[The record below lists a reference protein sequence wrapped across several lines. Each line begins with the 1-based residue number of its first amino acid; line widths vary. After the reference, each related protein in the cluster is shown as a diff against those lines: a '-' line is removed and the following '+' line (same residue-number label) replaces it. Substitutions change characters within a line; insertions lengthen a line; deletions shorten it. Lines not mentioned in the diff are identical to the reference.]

1 VSAYDK
7 DRDGREGYFSLEH
20 CSVFNERPI
29 DLVHVQTM
37 LLQYSAEHRA
47 VWPKQGGEEEG
58 EGGRGGVGIHQEITR
73 QAQPRNQTTVSEYLS
88 VDLEKGLSDLIY
100 IVI

>member
-29 DLVHVQTM
+29 DLVHVQTNI
-37 LLQYSAEHRA
+37 SG
-47 VWPKQGGEEEG
+47 VWMA
-58 EGGRGGVGIHQEITR
+58 H
-73 QAQPRNQTTVSEYLS
+73 
-88 VDLEKGLSDLIY
+88 
-100 IVI
+100 

>member
-1 VSAYDK
+1 MFKQCYYSTVLSI
-7 DRDGREGYFSLEH
+7 GQWGPSREGRRRGKE
-20 CSVFNERPI
+20 
-29 DLVHVQTM
+29 
-37 LLQYSAEHRA
+37 A
-47 VWPKQGGEEEG
+47 G
-58 EGGRGGVGIHQEITR
+58 GGRDTQEITR

>member
-1 VSAYDK
+1 MDRGEGGMNGGKVSAYDK

-29 DLVHVQTM
+29 ELVHVQTM

-47 VWPKQGGEEEG
+47 VWPKQ
-58 EGGRGGVGIHQEITR
+58 VI
-73 QAQPRNQTTVSEYLS
+73 PTVSR
-88 VDLEKGLSDLIY
+88 SD
-100 IVI
+100 

>member
-20 CSVFNERPI
+20 YSVFNERPI

-37 LLQYSAEHRA
+37 LLQYSAEHQA
-47 VWPKQGGEEEG
+47 VGPKQGGKEEG
-58 EGGRGGVGIHQEITR
+58 EGGGGGRDTQEITR
-73 QAQPRNQTTVSEYLS
+73 HDMTLLPFIRGKHIQHFYLPILYIS
-88 VDLEKGLSDLIY
+88 VKTKT
-100 IVI
+100 

>member
-47 VWPKQGGEEEG
+47 VGPKQGGEEEG
-58 EGGRGGVGIHQEITR
+58 EGGRGG
-73 QAQPRNQTTVSEYLS
+73 
-88 VDLEKGLSDLIY
+88 
-100 IVI
+100 